1 MKHQEMT
8 QLVLKSLKNDA
19 ETLGMPQGDAT
30 LEGAEFTV
38 TYYADYYTKEEIAQG
53 KPEEDKVEKR
63 TWVLQTKKASTG
75 QYIASLNDYWK
86 VSGDEL
92 LQTRWYANITFRNYF
107 N

>member
-1 MKHQEMT
+1 MILTKIRTTLRLSRIKRVRANSNET
-8 QLVLKSLKNDA
+8 PGNDPIGIEIVKNDA

-75 QYIASLNDYWK
+75 Q
-86 VSGDEL
+86 
-92 LQTRWYANITFRNYF
+92 
-107 N
+107 